1 MRVRKGVVYRREPRK
16 AVATSPGGVGGAR
29 IAQAI
34 AIAIALAQGFVIALV
49 ELLHSIGVMMLLA
62 SVKLEAWPLPEGAE
76 EEDAVSE

>member
-1 MRVRKGVVYRREPRK
+1 MFRYEKPYGPR
-16 AVATSPGGVGGAR
+16 AVATSPGGVRGAC

-49 ELLHSIGVMMLLA
+49 ELLHLIGALILLA

-76 EEDAVSE
+76 ENDAVSE